1 MVLKEFGLLGA
12 RKNQTGII
20 EFLHLLFDYSLI
32 GLKIVEMLK
41 SIQRN
46 KLFFSLFP
54 PVIISSLNRV
64 VIGYDKGTI
73 MIKVLSSH
81 SGGSMGI
88 RVEEE
93 EKKEC

>member
-1 MVLKEFGLLGA
+1 MHERLK
-12 RKNQTGII
+12 QVI
-20 EFLHLLFDYSLI
+20 EFVNLLFHYSLI
-32 GLKIVEMLK
+32 SLKIGYMFK
-41 SIQRN
+41 SKQRN

-54 PVIISSLNRV
+54 PVIIASLNRV

-73 MIKVLSSH
+73 MVKVLSSH

-88 RVEEE
+88 WVEEE

>member
-1 MVLKEFGLLGA
+1 MHERIKQVL
-12 RKNQTGII
+12 I

-32 GLKIVEMLK
+32 GLKIVDMHK

-54 PVIISSLNRV
+54 PVIIASLNRV

-73 MIKVLSSH
+73 MVKVLRSQ
-81 SGGSMGI
+81 SGGFMGI